1 MTIRK
6 GEAWGG
12 PGVLPAGSPVVD
24 SDAGLRA
31 IVEQCR
37 STGASL
43 PVVGLLGGDLC
54 RTVGGPGD
62 PARLVTGGALLPI
75 DIARVDI
82 DGTTHWF
89 CSHLVARRSWWW
101 GRAVVVMN
109 GQWLGDWDLGPRA
122 HPNDGLLDLTDG
134 TLPLGDRREARRRA
148 RTGTHVPHPAL
159 RVARRAQ
166 HELAFEPALDVW
178 LDGQRVARR
187 ARSVVVTVEPDALS
201 VVV

>member
-6 GEAWGG
+6 GESWGE
-12 PGVLPAGSPVVD
+12 PGELPPGSPVVD
-24 SDAGLRA
+24 SDAGLRS
-31 IVEQCR
+31 IIEQAR
-37 STGASL
+37 RGDVPL
-43 PVVGLLGGDLC
+43 PTVGLLGGDLC

-62 PARLVTGGALLPI
+62 AGRLTQGGVVLPI
-75 DIARVDI
+75 DVARADI

-89 CSHLVARRSWWW
+89 CSHLVARRSWWF

-109 GQWLGDWDLGPRA
+109 SQWLGAWDLGPRA

-134 TLPLGDRREARRRA
+134 TLPMGDRLEARRRA
-148 RTGTHVPHPAL
+148 RSGTHVPHPAL
-159 RVARRAQ
+159 RVARGAR
-166 HELAFEPALDVW
+166 HELSFDPALDVW

-187 ARSVVVTVEPDALS
+187 ARSVVVTVEPDAAS